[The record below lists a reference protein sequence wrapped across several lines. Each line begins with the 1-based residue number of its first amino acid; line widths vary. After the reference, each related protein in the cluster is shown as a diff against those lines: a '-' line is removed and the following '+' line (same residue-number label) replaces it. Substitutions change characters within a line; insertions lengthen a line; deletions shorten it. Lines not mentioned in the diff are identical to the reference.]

1 MTYTSPKGHALVD
14 RALYLPKSWTKDPSR
29 CAEAGVPVDIE
40 FATKP
45 ALAAAM
51 INNALV
57 ADVPASWVAGEEVYD
72 ADPDLRTMSQ
82 DREIG
87 YVLAISCGRRIPT
100 EVGDL
105 RVDELA
111 GVLPPSAWQ
120 PLSAGAKGPRMY
132 SRVWIATIEMPQTG
146 SCSGL
151 N

>member
-1 MTYTSPKGHALVD
+1 
-14 RALYLPKSWTKDPSR
+14 
-29 CAEAGVPVDIE
+29 
-40 FATKP
+40 
-45 ALAAAM
+45 
-51 INNALV
+51 
-57 ADVPASWVAGEEVYD
+57 
-72 ADPDLRTMSQ
+72 MSQ

-120 PLSAGAKGPRMY
+120 PLSADAGTKGPRMY
-132 SRVWIATIEMPQTG
+132 SRVWIATTEMPQTG